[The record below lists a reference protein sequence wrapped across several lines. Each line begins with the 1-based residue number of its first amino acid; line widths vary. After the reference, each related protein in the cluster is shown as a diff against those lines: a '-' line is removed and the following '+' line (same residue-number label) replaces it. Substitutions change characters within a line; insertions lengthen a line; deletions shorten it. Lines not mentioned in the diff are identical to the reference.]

1 MEFGDGGRLCNSDL
15 PYHTKHTILLPRSHH
30 FSLLVV
36 RIAHQRVQHSGVKD
50 TLTEVRSRYWIPQER
65 AFVWEYIN
73 HCVICWRFSASHYKP
88 PPLPPLPEFRVKSS
102 VLFSAVG
109 LDYVG
114 PLTIKQTVP
123 TSSTACSKGGQ
134 IA

>member
-50 TLTEVRSRYWIPQER
+50 TLTEVQSRYWIPQE
-65 AFVWEYIN
+65 
-73 HCVICWRFSASHYKP
+73 
-88 PPLPPLPEFRVKSS
+88 
-102 VLFSAVG
+102 
-109 LDYVG
+109 
-114 PLTIKQTVP
+114 
-123 TSSTACSKGGQ
+123 
-134 IA
+134 